1 MELLWKFHGNGP
13 ISKFPDFMMHFFSS
27 KCKVLVGKKKMQSA
41 GSKTNRTWIKL
52 SSRLISNFQSF
63 NSWKLFKCSRKC
75 HSFLTNNSDV
85 GFKMGDFFIFY
96 ITSSPPCTW
105 PPSPCHPPPPPSA
118 AWGRSPSWWPRETRS
133 KNGKSGETISNCPR
147 KVQFSQMSRL
157 SSAEPNLGALKP
169 KWLLAHRTIPVHPP
183 SHPIPLN
190 FHLSLLASSYH
201 ESKGYLGGS
210 WTDRC

>member
-1 MELLWKFHGNGP
+1 M
-13 ISKFPDFMMHFFSS
+13 S
-27 KCKVLVGKKKMQSA
+27 
-41 GSKTNRTWIKL
+41 
-52 SSRLISNFQSF
+52 
-63 NSWKLFKCSRKC
+63 LFCNKQ
-75 HSFLTNNSDV
+75 FDPNLDV
-85 GFKMGDFFIFY
+85 GFKMGQ

-183 SHPIPLN
+183 THPIPLN

-210 WTDRC
+210 WTDRGLCPLLTSSLSSSSKLSSPSSASSS

>member
-1 MELLWKFHGNGP
+1 MIIVIIVIIMITSKMLVTPGWVKEGGKVNSPWSWQLLLSNITPLCLGSMVVVLMIIFMMLISKPFKGGGACYTSAFNVKGRMELLWKFHGNGP

-85 GFKMGDFFIFY
+85 GFKMGDFFYFLHY
-96 ITSSPPCTW
+96 L
-105 PPSPCHPPPPPSA
+105 
-118 AWGRSPSWWPRETRS
+118 
-133 KNGKSGETISNCPR
+133 
-147 KVQFSQMSRL
+147 L
-157 SSAEPNLGALKP
+157 SSLYL
-169 KWLLAHRTIPVHPP
+169 T
-183 SHPIPLN
+183 PISLSSSSSS
-190 FHLSLLASSYH
+190 FSSMGKISLLMA
-201 ESKGYLGGS
+201 
-210 WTDRC
+210 